1 MPFRLPKDSTWLW
14 KFLWTLAWLLRPF
27 SCKLRI
33 EGLENIPKEEGFV
46 LSSNHTMGPDYV
58 VLGLVSPR
66 QIHFL
71 AKSEIFDTHIVLRKL
86 MSNIGGIPVERGKH
100 DVAAFQI
107 AVDVVKAGKI
117 LGMFPEGT
125 RSRTGQLQSGKSG
138 AVRIAKAAGAPVV
151 PTVVLN
157 SQALI
162 PGLSKWKKPTVTIRF
177 GPPIRYEETAN
188 DQTENDVATLSSQ
201 VDEMMIAI
209 AKMLPP
215 GERGVYEDRV
225 HSQAPASELR
235 DSHLPI

>member
-33 EGLENIPKEEGFV
+33 EGLENIPREGFV

-71 AKSEIFDTHIVLRKL
+71 AKSEIFDTHSLLRKL

-138 AVRIAKAAGAPVV
+138 AVRIAKIAGAPLV
-151 PTVVLN
+151 PAVVLN

-162 PGLSKWKKPTVTIRF
+162 PGLSRWNKPTVTIRF
-177 GPPIRYEETAN
+177 GPPIRYDETA
-188 DQTENDVATLSSQ
+188 DDGTTLSSQ

-215 GERGVYEDRV
+215 GERGVYEERV
-225 HSQAPASELR
+225 HAHAPASLSEK
-235 DSHLPI
+235 PM

>member
-14 KFLWTLAWLLRPF
+14 KFLWTLAVAATPVLLQASDRGIGEH
-27 SCKLRI
+27 S
-33 EGLENIPKEEGFV
+33 EGGV
-46 LSSNHTMGPDYV
+46 CLSSNHSMGPDYV

-71 AKSEIFDTHIVLRKL
+71 AKSEIFDTHIVLCKL
-86 MSNIGGIPVERGKH
+86 MSNIGGIPIERGKH
-100 DVAAFQI
+100 DVAAMQTAI
-107 AVDVVKAGKI
+107 DVVKAGNI

-162 PGLSKWKKPTVTIRF
+162 PGLLKWAKPTVTIRF

-188 DQTENDVATLSSQ
+188 DDAANDAETLSSQ

-215 GERGVYEDRV
+215 GERGVYEGRV
-225 HSQAPASELR
+225 YAEAPASRLPDE
-235 DSHLPI
+235 HLSV

>member
-1 MPFRLPKDSTWLW
+1 M
-14 KFLWTLAWLLRPF
+14 
-27 SCKLRI
+27 
-33 EGLENIPKEEGFV
+33 

-71 AKSEIFDTHIVLRKL
+71 AKSEIFDTHIVLCKL
-86 MSNIGGIPVERGKH
+86 MSNIGGIPIERGKH
-100 DVAAFQI
+100 DVAAMQTAI
-107 AVDVVKAGKI
+107 DVVKAGNI

-162 PGLSKWKKPTVTIRF
+162 PGLLKWNKPTVTIRF

-188 DQTENDVATLSSQ
+188 DDAANDAETLSSQ

-215 GERGVYEDRV
+215 GERGVYEERV
-225 HSQAPASELR
+225 YAEAPASRLPDE
-235 DSHLPI
+235 HLSV